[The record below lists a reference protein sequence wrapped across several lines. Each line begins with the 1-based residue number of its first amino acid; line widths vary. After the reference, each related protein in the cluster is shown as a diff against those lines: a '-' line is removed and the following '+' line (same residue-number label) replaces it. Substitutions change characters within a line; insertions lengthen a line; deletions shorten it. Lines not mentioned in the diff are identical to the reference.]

1 MRLDGIELLSEKA
14 LFLTGERILVVADL
28 HFGKINHFRQ
38 AGMPVPQAANQEN
51 AETLI
56 DLVNATSP
64 QRVVFLGDLFHSH
77 YNEEWEVLG
86 QIVLN
91 FPGCSFELV
100 RGNHDILSTQQYER
114 KGISV
119 VDHLVVGDWILT
131 HEPMQAEEIPTGKI
145 NMAGHLHPGAHLEG
159 RGRQGITLPCFWFS
173 KNQIILPAFGSFTG
187 LAIIRPGGSDQVY
200 VIFENKVMEVP
211 MARSNKIS
219 KLVR

>member
-1 MRLDGIELLSEKA
+1 MQLLSEKA
-14 LFLTGERILVVADL
+14 LFLSGERILVVADL

-38 AGMPVPQAANQEN
+38 AGMPVPQAANLKN

-64 QRVVFLGDLFHSH
+64 RRVIFLGDLFHSH

-100 RGNHDILSTQQYER
+100 RGNHDILGNQQYER

-119 VDHLVVGDWILT
+119 VDHLAVGDWILT
-131 HEPMQAEEIPTGKI
+131 HEPMQAEEIPIGKI
-145 NMAGHLHPGAHLEG
+145 NMAGHLHPGARLEG

-187 LAIIRPGGSDQVY
+187 LAIIRPGVSDQVY
-200 VIFENKVMEVP
+200 VIFENGVMEVP
-211 MARSNKIS
+211 MAPSNKTS
-219 KLVR
+219 KQAR